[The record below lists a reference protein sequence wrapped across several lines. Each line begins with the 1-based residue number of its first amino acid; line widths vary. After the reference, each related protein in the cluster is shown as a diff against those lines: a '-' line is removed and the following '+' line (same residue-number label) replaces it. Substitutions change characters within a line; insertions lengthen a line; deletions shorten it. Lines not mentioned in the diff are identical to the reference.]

1 MQRSIRKFG
10 FTSAIALVLVAWLN
24 AAGPAPVADAA
35 MARERDAVKALL
47 KSGADVNAAQGDGMT
62 ALHWASRNGDAEMA
76 QMLLFAGANVKATT
90 RLGGYTPLMMAAEQG
105 HAPVIAALLTG
116 GADAKAANAMG
127 TTPLMLAAASGNPQ
141 AITTLV
147 ENGAEI
153 EATEKTFGQT
163 PLMFAA
169 ATNRLDAIKALIKA
183 GSNLKATSKVNNV
196 GNLSGAEQE
205 FLANAS
211 GSGNQAGGGG
221 QGRAGQVVA
230 PGAAAAAAATAP
242 AAGGGGGGGRG
253 GFGGKAGIERPYFY
267 NELIGTQGGHTALML
282 AARSGFTDAV
292 KLLVAAGADVNQ
304 NSVGDKTSPMLIAA
318 INGHFDLAHWL
329 LEQGASPNA
338 ASDNGVTPLY
348 AALNVTWAPRALY
361 PQPRAFN
368 QQQITHLDFMKA
380 LLEKGADP
388 NKRLIKKVWYSEYNF
403 DLAGVD
409 EIGATPFWRAAFA
422 GDVPAMSVLFEHGA
436 DPNIY
441 TMRPAGRRPLGDAG
455 AARDVKDI
463 SNIPPVAV
471 GGPGIPALQA
481 AAGVGFGE
489 GFAANSHIHSPA
501 GFLPGIK
508 FMVEVAGADVN
519 AVDHDGN
526 TALHH
531 SAARGDVDSILY
543 LISKG
548 ADVTK
553 VNREGQTVAD
563 MANGPVQRVQPWPD
577 ALTLLEKLGS
587 KNNHK
592 CVSC

>member
-1 MQRSIRKFG
+1 MQRASRTLGVG
-10 FTSAIALVLVAWLN
+10 FAIVVAIGAWLH
-24 AAGPAPVADAA
+24 AASAPVADAA
-35 MARERDAVKALL
+35 MARDREAVKTLL
-47 KSGADVNAAQGDGMT
+47 KNGADVNAAQGDGMT
-62 ALHWASRNGDAEMA
+62 ALHWAARNGDTELT

-90 RLGGYTPLMMAAEQG
+90 RLGGYTALMMAADQG
-105 HAPVIAALLTG
+105 HASVIAALLSG
-116 GADAKAANAMG
+116 GSDAKAANALG
-127 TTPLMLAAASGNPQ
+127 TTALMLAAQSGNAQ
-141 AITTLV
+141 AVTTLV

-153 EATEKTFGQT
+153 EAKEKTFGQT

-169 ATNRLDAIKALIKA
+169 STNRVEALKALVKA
-183 GSNLKATSKVNNV
+183 GANVKATSKVNNV

-205 FLANAS
+205 FLASAS
-211 GSGNQAGGGG
+211 GSGNQAGGNG
-221 QGRAGQVVA
+221 QGRNGQVVA
-230 PGAAAAAAATAP
+230 PGTGQAP

-253 GFGGKAGIERPYFY
+253 GLGGKPGVDRPFFY
-267 NELIGTQGGHTALML
+267 NELIGTQGGHSALIL
-282 AARSGFTDAV
+282 AARSGYADAV
-292 KLLVAAGADVNQ
+292 KVLVAAGADVNQ

-318 INGHFDLAHWL
+318 INGHFDLAKWL
-329 LEQGASPNA
+329 LDQGANPNA
-338 ASDNGVTPLY
+338 ASGNGVTPLY

-368 QQQITHLDFMKA
+368 QQQITYLDFMKA
-380 LLEKGADP
+380 LIEKGADP
-388 NKRLIKKVWYSEYNF
+388 NKRLTKKVWYSEYNF

-409 EIGATPFWRAAFA
+409 EVGATPFWRAAFA
-422 GDVPAMSVLFEHGA
+422 GDVPAMQLLFDHGA
-436 DPNIY
+436 DPNIS

-455 AARDVKDI
+455 AARESKDV
-463 SNIPPVAV
+463 SGLAPIPL
-471 GGPGIPALQA
+471 GGPGIPPLQA

-508 FMVEVAGADVN
+508 WLIEVAGADVN

-531 SAARGDVDSILY
+531 AAARGDVESILY
-543 LISKG
+543 LVSKG

-577 ALTLLEKLGS
+577 ALKLLEKLGS